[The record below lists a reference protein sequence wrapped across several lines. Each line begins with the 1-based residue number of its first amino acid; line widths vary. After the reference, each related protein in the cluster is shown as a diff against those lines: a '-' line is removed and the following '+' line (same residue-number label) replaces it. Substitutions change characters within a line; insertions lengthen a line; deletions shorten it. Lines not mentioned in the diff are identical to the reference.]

1 MSNKRSQYKILRS
14 LEKDPNYTQRQLS
27 NDLDISLGSVNYCL
41 KGLVEKGFVKID
53 NFRKSKNK
61 AQYSYLL
68 TPKGVEE
75 KVKLT
80 IEFIKI
86 KTQEYE
92 QLKKEIKNLK
102 TEARKY
108 E

>member
-41 KGLVEKGFVKID
+41 KGLVKKGFVKID

-61 AQYSYLL
+61 VQYSYFL

>member
-1 MSNKRSQYKILRS
+1 M
-14 LEKDPNYTQRQLS
+14 
-27 NDLDISLGSVNYCL
+27 
-41 KGLVEKGFVKID
+41 
-53 NFRKSKNK
+53 
-61 AQYSYLL
+61 QYSYFL

>member
-1 MSNKRSQYKILRS
+1 
-14 LEKDPNYTQRQLS
+14 
-27 NDLDISLGSVNYCL
+27 LDISLGGVNYCL

-53 NFRKSKNK
+53 NFRKSENK

-92 QLKKEIKNLK
+92 RLKNEIKNLK
-102 TEARKY
+102 TEAREYK
-108 E
+108 